1 VSECFRGGEIFVEV
15 LLGTGGSHS
24 REVWIDPA
32 VEQRKGGEPDHQE
45 REQDPSPSA
54 AEKSNASRA
63 PSGLLPAHHAGCPL
77 QSSFDSMER
86 SWRGVAVTFPI
97 ISGSARFV
105 SKHCRTA
112 EDPSFVTK
120 MASLQP
126 RRGGKDG

>member
-63 PSGLLPAHHAGCPL
+63 PSGLLPARHAGAPAIPFGL
-77 QSSFDSMER
+77 YGTIVA
-86 SWRGVAVTFPI
+86 WRGRDISDHFRLGALRVETLPDGRGPKFRYKNDLVAAT
-97 ISGSARFV
+97 
-105 SKHCRTA
+105 
-112 EDPSFVTK
+112 
-120 MASLQP
+120 P
-126 RRGGKDG
+126 RR